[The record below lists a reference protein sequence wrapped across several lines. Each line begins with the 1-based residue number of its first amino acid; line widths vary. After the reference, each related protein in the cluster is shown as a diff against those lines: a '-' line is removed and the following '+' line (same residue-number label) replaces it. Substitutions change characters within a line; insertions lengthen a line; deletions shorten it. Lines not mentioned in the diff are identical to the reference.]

1 MGCGAGCINSQS
13 HHADFLVC
21 CWVLGKPAAFDLSI
35 TPTLYSSVLLEVSM
49 MAAHVAENRKHT
61 NNDRK
66 CEEMGWVCIPFVVDY
81 WGAAAV
87 MAFSKLTGTTPLT
100 IIYR

>member
-1 MGCGAGCINSQS
+1 MGQVASIHNPTRQTFLPVAGSLAN
-13 HHADFLVC
+13 L
-21 CWVLGKPAAFDLSI
+21 LLL
-35 TPTLYSSVLLEVSM
+35 LYSSVLLEVSM
-49 MAAHVAENRKHT
+49 IAAHVAENRKHT

-66 CEEMGWVCIPFVVDY
+66 CEEMGWVCIPFVVEY